1 MGERESEVR
10 QMEVGG
16 CSTLHCTHGDDEGRE
31 SRRGGGGGDEKQD
44 STTASRLHDTEAL
57 QSTTKVRPR
66 VEMATWVM
74 AGRWPV
80 ALAVSSKS
88 KLKSAHAN
96 WEHPP
101 STSPAPAAAAAV
113 CPFRWY
119 RRVLIDR

>member
-10 QMEVGG
+10 RMEVGG
-16 CSTLHCTHGDDEGRE
+16 YSTLHCTHGDDEGRE

-80 ALAVSSKS
+80 ALLSQANPNSSQRTLTGS
-88 KLKSAHAN
+88 ILHPRPLPLLLLPLPCARLDGTG
-96 WEHPP
+96 EH
-101 STSPAPAAAAAV
+101 
-113 CPFRWY
+113 
-119 RRVLIDR
+119 